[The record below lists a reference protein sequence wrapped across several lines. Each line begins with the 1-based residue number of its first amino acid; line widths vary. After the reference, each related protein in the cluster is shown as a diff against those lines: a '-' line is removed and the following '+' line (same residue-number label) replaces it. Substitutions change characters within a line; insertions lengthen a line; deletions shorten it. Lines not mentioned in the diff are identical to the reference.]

1 VAQTEPYRI
10 SVAFNLNSK
19 PVETGIH
26 WARPNLR
33 FSSSTPQKSKPTSPN
48 RDFSPS
54 DHKKLLNGNQ
64 LPKLWFLPISI
75 GLLFA
80 VTYPYCSL
88 KLLFVHPARTTL
100 RAFKSPISKAT
111 QTATD
116 TACRRRFEKA
126 TFLRERNKKW
136 VRYSTVRPPTSA
148 PVILWH
154 FITVNITQ
162 EMLERNCEQNRLSK
176 GQVEQGMNSI
186 LDLKGSSVLHGLTW
200 AVFFSLSGHRVFQ
213 NLAIFSATRRF
224 LVLDQERFRHL
235 AGAG

>member
-1 VAQTEPYRI
+1 MRL
-10 SVAFNLNSK
+10 SVALCFCPQCTQCNHWKLSNYFPWLGSVCFYVNTDYKHYRVIGCGTNRALSNIRCIYLNSK
-19 PVETGIH
+19 PVESGIH

-111 QTATD
+111 
-116 TACRRRFEKA
+116 
-126 TFLRERNKKW
+126 
-136 VRYSTVRPPTSA
+136 
-148 PVILWH
+148 
-154 FITVNITQ
+154 
-162 EMLERNCEQNRLSK
+162 
-176 GQVEQGMNSI
+176 
-186 LDLKGSSVLHGLTW
+186 
-200 AVFFSLSGHRVFQ
+200 
-213 NLAIFSATRRF
+213 
-224 LVLDQERFRHL
+224 
-235 AGAG
+235 